1 MPPPLVERRYLNRL
15 SAATEPTGAV
25 VVIDV
30 LRSFSTAAWA
40 IHRGA
45 RELYPVAAP
54 GDGLLLLQH
63 LPQALLVGAVGGGAP
78 IPGYHYGNSP
88 SAVQGAELQGRTLIH
103 CTAAGVRGL
112 SRYRTAP
119 LLFGAALLNTRATAA
134 VILAAGVPRVTLVIT
149 GEWTDRDG
157 DEDVACADYLEAL
170 LQGGDPSPEPF
181 SERVRQS
188 DFGRRFA
195 AGDQPHLPPA
205 DLDLC
210 AEADRFDFALQ
221 ALPSP
226 LGLRLVPVYA
236 GGGTMG
242 KSRS

>member
-1 MPPPLVERRYLNRL
+1 MPPPRLHRRFLDRL
-15 SAATEPTGAV
+15 SDAPEPRGAV

-45 RELYPVAAP
+45 RELYPVASP
-54 GDGLLLLQH
+54 GEGFRLQGQ
-63 LPQALLVGAVGGGAP
+63 LPDAVLVGAVGGGRA
-78 IPGYHYGNSP
+78 IEGYAYGNSP
-88 SAVQGAELQGRTLIH
+88 SAMAGAELAGRSLIH
-103 CTAAGVRGL
+103 CTAAGMRGL
-112 SRYRTAP
+112 ARFRAAP
-119 LLFGAALLNTRATAA
+119 WLFGAALVNARATAA
-134 VILAAGVPRVTLVIT
+134 AVLASGAREVTLVVT

-157 DEDVACADYLEAL
+157 DEDIACADYLEAL
-170 LQGGDPSPEPF
+170 LGGEAVAAGEF
-181 SERVRQS
+181 SRRVRDS

-205 DLDLC
+205 DLELC

-226 LGLRLVPVYA
+226 LGLRLVPVYGA
-236 GGGTMG
+236 GGTMG
-242 KSRS
+242 KKRS